1 VSDDARTAIEFDGS
15 AAAAGW
21 NNLGEFE
28 LDAGEVRLVV
38 TNKSVGQNNDRYT
51 IVADAIRWLPV
62 NSK

>member
-1 VSDDARTAIEFDGS
+1 MS
-15 AAAAGW
+15 GW

-38 TNKSVGQNNDRYT
+38 TNKSVGQNDDRYT
-51 IVADAIRWLPV
+51 VVADAIRWLPV